1 MYLGMFRLYACCM
14 QYLKGYGWSVGTGLT
29 LKELHEVVAPRV
41 EGDDD
46 FEMGSGNAAYVKAF
60 SC

>member
-1 MYLGMFRLYACCM
+1 M
-14 QYLKGYGWSVGTGLT
+14 QYLKGCGWSFGTGLT
-29 LKELHEVVAPRV
+29 LKELHEVVAPTA

-46 FEMGSGNAAYVKAF
+46 FEMGCGNAAYVEAF